1 MRPPAAL
8 RIAVISRTTGMH
20 GVGGLERHTD
30 ELTATLCALGHQVV
44 LVTTRVPEAVLTADR
59 PEQVI
64 CLHGT
69 RPRRY
74 TRAWQAH
81 LLPTLR
87 ELHTA
92 QPLDLIISQS
102 TAAHSALDWILT
114 AHVPLVYIL
123 HGSALEN
130 ARQLAGRRDL
140 KSALR
145 RIHARRHWRNN
156 ARLIPRV
163 PRIVTISPRLEAS
176 WREALHLGPDQ
187 LMTLE
192 NPVAEGFHPL
202 DGPTRQLRRAE
213 RGWEP
218 DIMVVGYAG
227 RIDPEKGL
235 GVLLDWSQGPAAA
248 ECRLAIAG
256 TGAPRLV
263 QRIRRAAVA
272 GGAVEFFGPLHGP
285 ELVAFYQRLDVFGL
299 PSAYFE
305 GLPMAMLEAMAC
317 GVPVVAYATGG
328 VEDFFRA
335 ARGAGGILVE
345 PGDARGFGRAL
356 QELQQDPRRR
366 QALGDAAASLTASR
380 RWTAWVARLLEF
392 ALP

>member
-30 ELTATLCALGHQVV
+30 ELTATLSGLGHQVV
-44 LVTTRVPEAVLTADR
+44 LVTTRVPPKADLAADR
-59 PEQVI
+59 PEQVV

-69 RPRRY
+69 RPGRY
-74 TRAWQAH
+74 THAWQAH

-92 QPLDLIISQS
+92 RPFDLIVSQS

-145 RIHARRHWRNN
+145 RIQARRHWRKN

-163 PRIVTISPRLEAS
+163 PRVVTISPRLEAS
-176 WREALHLGPDQ
+176 WREALPLGRDQ

-192 NPVAEGFHPL
+192 NPVAEDFHPL
-202 DGPTRQLRRAE
+202 DGPTRRLIRTE
-213 RGWEP
+213 RGWAPE
-218 DIMVVGYAG
+218 IMAVGYAG
-227 RIDPEKGL
+227 RIDPEKGI
-235 GVLLDWSQGPAAA
+235 GTLLDWIHGPAAA
-248 ECRLAIAG
+248 GCRLAIAG

-263 QRIRRAAVA
+263 ERIRRTAAS
-272 GGAVEFFGPLHGP
+272 GAVDFFGPLHGE
-285 ELVAFYQRLDVFGL
+285 ELVAFYQRLDVFAL

-328 VEDFFRA
+328 VAEFFRA
-335 ARGAGGILVE
+335 AQGAGGILVE
-345 PGDARGFGRAL
+345 PGDTRGFGRAL
-356 QELQQDPRRR
+356 QELQQDPPRR
-366 QALGDAAASLTASR
+366 QALGSAAAALTASR

-392 ALP
+392 ALR